1 MAGSSRIDDGCLACG
16 LFSDGQAPTEDCRR
30 NSSPPSPPPVGL
42 DDFQDDYGTVESDSE
57 FWDADIAASSIFDS
71 MLEAESSAPALDDVE
86 HIDEEAI
93 VDRTSELNRS
103 PKSKRPQGIIAAE
116 AQEGAPRMCSR
127 RIEHRTQLTTP
138 GDAQGVSRLDD
149 VRAQLDEHLNRT
161 APCVFRLYSNACL
174 DPNTP
179 LWKSVYGTTYFVNTE
194 ATKNWALSHCSC
206 FGGVIYDDE
215 IMLKAFID
223 DMCVQLDSYD
233 ANGKYKITEKYCGC
247 DRGPTKSSTRTFHR
261 RRDCVK
267 RCPCNILAR
276 TCLKHGREHHCQ
288 GTGELKRK
296 DYCECAECEHRR
308 ADSKE
313 RRARPAKKKAKTARS
328 DANGTGSA

>member
-1 MAGSSRIDDGCLACG
+1 MDRGRGGTGMAASFRIDDVC
-16 LFSDGQAPTEDCRR
+16 
-30 NSSPPSPPPVGL
+30 PSLPAGL
-42 DDFQDDYGTVESDSE
+42 DDFQDDYGTAESE
-57 FWDADIAASSIFDS
+57 FWDADIAASCIFDS
-71 MLEAESSAPALDDVE
+71 MLKADSSAPALGD
-86 HIDEEAI
+86 HIDEDAAA
-93 VDRTSELNRS
+93 DRSSDLNRS

-161 APCVFRLYSNACL
+161 AACVFRLHSNACL

-215 IMLKAFID
+215 IMLTAFID
-223 DMCVQLDSYD
+223 DMCVELDSYD
-233 ANGKYKITEKYCGC
+233 AKGKYKITEKYCGC
-247 DRGPTKSSTRTFHR
+247 DRGPTKSSARTFHR

-296 DYCECAECEHRR
+296 DYCECAKCEQRR

-313 RRARPAKKKAKTARS
+313 HRARPAKKKAKTARS
-328 DANGTGSA
+328 DANSTDSA

>member
-1 MAGSSRIDDGCLACG
+1 MAGSSRTDDGCLACG
-16 LFSDGQAPTEDCRR
+16 LFSDGQAPTEDCRC
-30 NSSPPSPPPVGL
+30 NSSPPSPPPVSL
-42 DDFQDDYGTVESDSE
+42 DNFQDDYGTAESE
-57 FWDADIAASSIFDS
+57 FGDADIAAIFDS
-71 MLEAESSAPALDDVE
+71 MLEAESSAPALGD
-86 HIDEEAI
+86 HIDEEA
-93 VDRTSELNRS
+93 T
-103 PKSKRPQGIIAAE
+103 E

-161 APCVFRLYSNACL
+161 DPCVFRLYSNACL

-179 LWKSVYGTTYFVNTE
+179 LWTSVYGTTYFVNTE
-194 ATKNWALSHCSC
+194 ATKNWALSQCSC

-215 IMLKAFID
+215 NMLKAFID

-233 ANGKYKITEKYCGC
+233 ANGNYKITEKYCGC
-247 DRGPTKSSTRTFHR
+247 DRGPTKSSARTFHR

-267 RCPCNILAR
+267 RCPCNVLAR

-296 DYCECAECEHRR
+296 DYCECAECEQRR
-308 ADSKE
+308 ADNKE
-313 RRARPAKKKAKTARS
+313 RRAGPAKKKCKTVRS
-328 DANGTGSA
+328 AANGTGSA